1 MIDQYLQTALR
12 AADVASALL
21 RKKFPQTQR
30 VTMKDQ
36 HNVVTSTDHAS
47 ERAILKILRQAFP
60 KSSSFAEESG
70 HAGSHSH
77 PTWIVDPLDG
87 TTNFSHH
94 FPYFGVSIALV
105 QADKILLGVVA
116 NPMLRETYWAT
127 ADSPAFCNGK
137 KIHIHHCQPNRAVI
151 SMSRGGNPQSKHRT
165 ALLLPKLTK
174 KIRTFRFHGAAALEL
189 CDVAMGHADGFVGIA
204 MHPYDIEAGVL
215 IAKRAGATVLS
226 TKRKPWQ
233 FSWQPTDLALGN
245 PRIAKTLASIF

>member
-1 MIDQYLQTALR
+1 MIDHALQTALR
-12 AADVASALL
+12 AARVASILL
-21 RKKFPQTQR
+21 RKNFPRTQR

-36 HNVVTSTDHAS
+36 HNVVTSTDRAS
-47 ERAILKILRQAFP
+47 ERAILKVLKRAFP

-70 HAGSHSH
+70 HTGSHSH

-105 QADKILLGVVA
+105 QDDKILLGVVA

-127 ADSPAFCNGK
+127 AKGPAFCNGK
-137 KIHIHHCQPNRAVI
+137 RIHIHNCVPSRAVI

-189 CDVAMGHADGFVGIA
+189 CDVAMGHADGFLGIDMQA
-204 MHPYDIEAGVL
+204 YDIAAGML
-215 IAKRAGATVLS
+215 IAQRAGAKILNAQ
-226 TKRKPWQ
+226 RKPWS
-233 FSWQPTDLALGN
+233 FSWKPSSVAVGN
-245 PRIAKTLASIF
+245 PLLTKTLASIF